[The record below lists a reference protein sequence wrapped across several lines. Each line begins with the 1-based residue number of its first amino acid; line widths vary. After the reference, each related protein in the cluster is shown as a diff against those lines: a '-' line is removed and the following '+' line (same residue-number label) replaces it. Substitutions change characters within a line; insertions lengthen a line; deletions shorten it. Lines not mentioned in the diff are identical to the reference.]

1 MGQNI
6 GTFAVILLII
16 SITIFGLNQIGSD
29 IENNSNLDLKSQN
42 LILDISYERNN
53 NYLES
58 GFEVNENDVTV
69 NSTFEG
75 VDAFSRQYLEDK
87 SETLT
92 KKGVIQKIVTAPDLI
107 VKLIGVEEL
116 ALIISLRILI
126 DGIIVFFLGLVIY
139 KAARTGEVD
148 G

>member
-16 SITIFGLNQIGSD
+16 SITIFGLNQIGGD
-29 IENNSNLDLKSQN
+29 VQNNDNLDLQSQN
-42 LILDISYERNN
+42 LILDVIYERDT

-58 GFEVNENDVTV
+58 GFEVTQNNVTV

-75 VDAFSRQYLEDK
+75 VPDFSRQYLEDK

-92 KKGVIQKIVTAPDLI
+92 RKGVIQKIVTAPDLI
-107 VKLIGVEEL
+107 VKLMGVEEQ

-139 KAARTGEVD
+139 KAIRTGEVD
-148 G
+148 

>member
-1 MGQNI
+1 MAQNI

-16 SITIFGLNQIGSD
+16 SITIFGLNQIGTD
-29 IENNSNLDLKSQN
+29 VENNSNLDLKSQN
-42 LILDISYERNN
+42 LILDINYERNN
-53 NYLES
+53 NYLED
-58 GFEVNENDVTV
+58 GFEVTENDVTI

-92 KKGVIQKIVTAPDLI
+92 RKGVIQKIVTAPDLVI
-107 VKLIGVEEL
+107 KLLGVEEL